1 MKAIA
6 IDLGSSFVKYAIFEL
21 ENGMILNQKKITSIP
36 KRNAQDRLVFEI
48 PVMGIVKQVK
58 EILAQETQKY
68 DDIGAMIF
76 STQMH
81 GFVYRT
87 EGEQEPVYVSWQ
99 DMRWRHQ
106 RRTG

>member
-21 ENGMILNQKKITSIP
+21 ENGMILIQKKITSIP

-87 EGEQEPVYVSWQ
+87 EGE
-99 DMRWRHQ
+99 
-106 RRTG
+106 